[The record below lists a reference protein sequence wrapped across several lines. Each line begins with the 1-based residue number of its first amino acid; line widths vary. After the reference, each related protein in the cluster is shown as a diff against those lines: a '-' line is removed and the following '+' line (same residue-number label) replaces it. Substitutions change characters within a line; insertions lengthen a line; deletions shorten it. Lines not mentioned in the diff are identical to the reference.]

1 MKLLAVPPDRV
12 GDFWPIAVG
21 HISAAMARNGITP
34 LDDVQADVFNGF
46 ALLWLAVED
55 DIVHGAGVTKLC
67 GDICEIVAWGCDKQS
82 RCTALLTE
90 IEEYARAEGC
100 TAVRLVG
107 PRAWQRIT
115 GYDRKAVILEKV
127 I

>member
-1 MKLLAVPPDRV
+1 LLAVPPDRV
-12 GDFWPIAVG
+12 RDFWPIAVPY
-21 HISAAMARNGITP
+21 IQAAMERNGITP
-34 LDDVQADVFNGF
+34 HDSVRDSVFCGTAILWMAADDDG
-46 ALLWLAVED
+46 
-55 DIVHGAGVTKLC
+55 VHGAGVTQLC
-67 GDICEIVAWGCDKQS
+67 GGVCEIVAWGCDQQS
-82 RCTALLTE
+82 RCTCLLDE
-90 IEEYARAEGC
+90 IETYAKAEGC

>member
-1 MKLLAVPPDRV
+1 VR
-12 GDFWPIAVG
+12 DFWPIAVS
-21 HISAAMARNGITP
+21 HIRAAMRRNGLTP
-34 LDDVQADVFNGF
+34 LDSVQDDVFCGL
-46 ALLWLAVED
+46 ALLWLAAD
-55 DIVHGAGVTKLC
+55 DDGVHGAGVTKLC
-67 GDICEIVAWGCDKQS
+67 GDICEIVAWGCEKQS

-90 IEEYARAEGC
+90 IEEYAKAEGC

-115 GYDRKAVILEKV
+115 GYDRKAVILEKA